1 MKHTLSYLPSVNH
14 KVHLDYRRVIT
25 STLDPKEVETLQP
38 FARVY

>member
-14 KVHLDYRRVIT
+14 KVHLEYRRVIMD
-25 STLDPKEVETLQP
+25 TLDPKEMETLKP

>member
-14 KVHLDYRRVIT
+14 NVHLGYRRVIT
-25 STLDPKEVETLQP
+25 TTLDPKEIDTLKP